1 MFGTENKSGLS
12 SRLSGLIKQ
21 NFT

>member
-12 SRLSGLIKQ
+12 SRRSGLIKQ